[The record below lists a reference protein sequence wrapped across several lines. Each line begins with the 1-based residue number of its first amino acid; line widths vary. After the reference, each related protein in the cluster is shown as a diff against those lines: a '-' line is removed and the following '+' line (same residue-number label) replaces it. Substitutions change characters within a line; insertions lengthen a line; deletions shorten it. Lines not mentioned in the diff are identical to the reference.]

1 MLSIDSSELSSTEK
15 PSVEMLNV
23 AKEQLLEASASKT
36 MKDFISGDKFSFQT
50 EDALPSKSRF
60 IGNSNSECL
69 LQCLGYLCKH
79 IVRFHLMFKG
89 SIICNSEKI

>member
-1 MLSIDSSELSSTEK
+1 MLSIDSLELSSTEG
-15 PSVEMLNV
+15 L

-36 MKDFISGDKFSFQT
+36 MMDFISVDKFSFQT
-50 EDALPSKSRF
+50 EDALPSRLRF

-79 IVRFHLMFKG
+79 IVRFHLMLKG
-89 SIICNSEKI
+89 SIICDLEKV

>member
-1 MLSIDSSELSSTEK
+1 MLLEAS
-15 PSVEMLNV
+15 EMLNIELCSTEGL

-36 MKDFISGDKFSFQT
+36 MMDFISVDKFSFQT
-50 EDALPSKSRF
+50 EDALPSRPRF

-69 LQCLGYLCKH
+69 LQCLGYVNGH